1 MALSQAEGYLE
12 QRESFGTQ
20 SGTVLSQGAISG
32 TALSQAERYLEQC
45 GVELSVIRNSAET

>member
-32 TALSQAERYLEQC
+32 TALSQAEGYLEQ
-45 GVELSVIRNSAET
+45 R